1 MSTKTGGK
9 EMWVS
14 ALCVSFFLSSCLS
27 FCQRISHRT
36 TTGPPEGRLQDPHMA
51 WRREK
56 ERSMSLTSCFSW
68 YRSISFKLMRQVCIF
83 FFFPYILT
91 NSKWRLKK
99 ACLLYTKTTW
109 SFSPSKY
116 LLSSWKRHNLF
127 SLRVCILDLWAKH
140 IKKMIPK
147 KLYSNA
153 RQSRLILGFFDW
165 DFLWFTLKVCVA
177 LEMAWKRISVK

>member
-1 MSTKTGGK
+1 
-9 EMWVS
+9 MWVS

-27 FCQRISHRT
+27 SCQRISHRT
-36 TTGPPEGRLQDPHMA
+36 TTGPLEGRLQDPHMA

-56 ERSMSLTSCFSW
+56 ERSMSLT
-68 YRSISFKLMRQVCIF
+68 YKLFFMIPIYIIQVYVPSLHF
-83 FFFPYILT
+83 FIYFDI

-99 ACLLYTKTTW
+99 SMSFIYKTTW

-127 SLRVCILDLWAKH
+127 SMCVCIFDLWAKR

-153 RQSRLILGFFDW
+153 KQSRLILGFFDW